1 MLENTERAIKNKRQ
15 PGETDNIDKEKQN
28 KDKILLCIIC
38 QPRGQL
44 RSYIHVRSYPL
55 ILNVTYT
62 EINKNI
68 DY

>member
-15 PGETDNIDKEKQN
+15 PGETDNIDNEKQN

-44 RSYIHVRSYPL
+44 RSYIHVHD
-55 ILNVTYT
+55 VVAFGT
-62 EINKNI
+62 
-68 DY
+68 DYIIFASLASD